1 MEIVK
6 SPALRR
12 GKHQLTNSSMNS
24 QISESD
30 ETDSFDDDEE
40 DLYVTDENRDEKSMA
55 TPLALNFQRNSEG
68 GSSPTE
74 NQNSA

>member
-1 MEIVK
+1 MEIAK

-12 GKHQLTNSSMNS
+12 GQRRLTDSSMNS

-30 ETDSFDDDEE
+30 ETDSLAEEEE
-40 DLYVTDENRDEKSMA
+40 DLYVDDENREERSMA
-55 TPLALNFQRNSEG
+55 APLALFQRNSEG